1 MADFRKLHVWR
12 LSRKLALAVR
22 HATRVFPPD
31 ERERLGMDIRKSAV
45 SIAGKIAFAAGVT
58 ARRMRLKGFQ
68 RAMHYAIRLETY
80 MITAHDLG
88 YLSND
93 DYPELDEQLQEI
105 MARLR
110 HLIRRLR
117 ESIDR

>member
-1 MADFRKLHVWR
+1 MADFTKLQVWR

-22 HATRVFPPD
+22 RATRIFPPD

-45 SIAGKIAFAAGVT
+45 SIASKIAAAS
-58 ARRMRLKGFQ
+58 AMSSRQLRLKAFQ